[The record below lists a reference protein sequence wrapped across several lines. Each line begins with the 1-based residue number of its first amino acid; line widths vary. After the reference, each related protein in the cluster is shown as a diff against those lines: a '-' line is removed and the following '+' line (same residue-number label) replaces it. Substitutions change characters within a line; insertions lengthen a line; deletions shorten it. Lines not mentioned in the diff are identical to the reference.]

1 MKWKLTG
8 RYLVSV
14 VLIVVI
20 VIIMNIVVV
29 IGLFILQSV
38 NEDLP
43 ILNRQTSAESISR
56 SFQKHIVITE
66 SGASISEKGKEI
78 LEKNQAWVQIL
89 DEDGGEI
96 YRYLAPEEA
105 KTKYAPIDIVQIYKY
120 VEKEV
125 LSTVFVG
132 EKKVSSIVTVTW
144 LDLRLHTWSGK
155 C

>member
-56 SFQKHIVITE
+56 SFQEHIVITE

-89 DEDGGEI
+89 DEDGG
-96 YRYLAPEEA
+96 R
-105 KTKYAPIDIVQIYKY
+105 
-120 VEKEV
+120 
-125 LSTVFVG
+125 STVILLLRRPKRSTPPSISCKFISMSRR
-132 EKKVSSIVTVTW
+132 KCCPPFSLAKRRVSSIVTVTW
-144 LDLRLHTWSGK
+144 LDLRLHTLSGK